1 MADCIFCKIRDSKI
15 FSNKIYED
23 RECFVILDA
32 FPATKGQA
40 LVISRKHEG
49 YIFNLDDETYKHLML
64 ISKKV
69 SKAIDKAFKT
79 LRTCLVIEGF
89 EIPHVHVRLH
99 PAYEKK
105 LLVKSS
111 DTKPSEQEFKQ
122 QAEKIKSL
130 L

>member
-1 MADCIFCKIRDSKI
+1 MVDCIFCKIRDGKI
-15 FSNKIYED
+15 PSNKIYED
-23 RECFVILDA
+23 KKCFVILDA
-32 FPATKGQA
+32 FPATKGQT
-40 LVISRKHEG
+40 LVISKKHED
-49 YIFNLDDETYKHLML
+49 YIFNLDNETYKHLML

-79 LRTCLVIEGF
+79 LRTCLIIEGF
-89 EIPHVHVRLH
+89 EIPHVHIRLH

-105 LLVKSS
+105 LLVKAS
-111 DTKPSEQEFKQ
+111 DIKPLEQEFKQ